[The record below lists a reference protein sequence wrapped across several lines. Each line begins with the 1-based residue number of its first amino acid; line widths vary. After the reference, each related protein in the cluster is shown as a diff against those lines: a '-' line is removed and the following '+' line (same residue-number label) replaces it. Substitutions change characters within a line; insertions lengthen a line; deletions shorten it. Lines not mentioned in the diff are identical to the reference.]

1 MKTENSTINNP
12 FKFRTMKRICLS
24 AAFAL
29 TAALL
34 ASSCSKEQSACG
46 CGDDG
51 AVIPVTFTMNTPAGE
66 AVPYEG
72 GGTRATHDVAEWTIH
87 KLALYVY
94 AVDND
99 DKGTFLRSYSTDA
112 TGDQAISIVPNGAGT
127 YTFTLKAP
135 VSDLKARQRFVFVAN
150 DAYATPSVGESQD
163 ELQNKLATTVLTDS
177 QTSDL
182 LAPNDKGI
190 AMSGI
195 AQSGSQDIITITP
208 GVKCE
213 VHLKRIVARVDVQN
227 NTPNLVIKSM
237 ELQNAAPKGYLFP
250 HDPVTAAD
258 EGYITLGKN
267 ANVDLGDSYDDQ
279 TALKKAFYL
288 YERHNEEG
296 NGTTVKINY
305 RINNTD
311 GEVIIPFQKTSDDK
325 AYVDITRNT
334 LYTIVLGNGEPVV
347 TNEVKFTLK
356 VEDWNVV
363 DMDEAVDPDDDAQ
376 RALNAALKVNRF
388 TDFNVKSLDKVQKT
402 VSFYDKLAVS
412 FEDCPTDSYFTYT
425 ELQDAGLTANG
436 DGAILND
443 AAGNKY
449 RMPTGGELNLLI
461 PLYTEPEQQV
471 SLNADNKH
479 WGIYHPYWNDNIAT
493 NDPNNPDI
501 NSYEIAPAA
510 YSADGWVETIYLK
523 NDGSGYPDK
532 TTMPDET
539 DGDYVIKGQSWMKRG
554 ATTESDIVYPL
565 DPGTAKF
572 NVAPVYGLRFK
583 GTSQYAAYRWEFC
596 RISSIPQERYLSIKI
611 KALKKE
617 DQTTTID
624 MVAQESFWKDG
635 YIEFKIP
642 ASGIYMGVVPNNSKD
657 NITRR
662 GVNGYCRSSTLW
674 KSNSEA
680 QYLHVDLH
688 NTSVSHTDTSYYL
701 PLRLVKVEE

>member
-1 MKTENSTINNP
+1 MKPKDSIINNP
-12 FKFRTMKRICLS
+12 FKFKTMKRICLS

-29 TAALL
+29 TAALM
-34 ASSCSKEQSACG
+34 AGSCSKEQSACG

-66 AVPYEG
+66 AVPYGG

-182 LAPNDKGI
+182 LAPDDKGI

-195 AQSGSQDIITITP
+195 AQSGSQDVITITP

-227 NTPNLVIKSM
+227 NTPNLVIRSM

-279 TALKKAFYL
+279 TELKKAFYL

-296 NGTTVKINY
+296 NGSTVKITY

-311 GEVIIPFQKTSDDK
+311 GEVIIPFRKTSDDK

-388 TDFNVKSLDKVQKT
+388 TATNVLSLNKDTKKVT
-402 VSFYDKLAVS
+402 FYESNLAFS
-412 FEDCPTDSYFTYT
+412 REDCPTTSYFSYNW
-425 ELQDAGLTANG
+425 LSGQDDGTTSPNGANNG
-436 DGAILND
+436 DGAVDLRNAIFTD
-443 AAGNKY
+443 DAGNKY
-449 RMPTGGELNLLI
+449 KIPTEGELALLVPI
-461 PLYTEPEQQV
+461 Y
-471 SLNADNKH
+471 NKTDDEKL
-479 WGIYHPYWNDNIAT
+479 YHPYWNDNVTT
-493 NDPNNPDI
+493 NT
-501 NSYEIAPAA
+501 SAA
-510 YSADGWVETIYLK
+510 IMSTDEFDETIYLT
-523 NDGSGYPDK
+523 NNSSFNPDTNGESVTGK
-532 TTMPDET
+532 SQLKAGALVET
-539 DGDYVIKGQSWMKRG
+539 VHYFNGGEG
-554 ATTESDIVYPL
+554 ESD
-565 DPGTAKF
+565 DPQKY
-572 NVAPVYGLRFK
+572 NYNIRPVYGIRFK
-583 GTSQYAAYRWEFC
+583 GSSEYAAYRWTTC
-596 RISSIPQERYLSIKI
+596 KIADNPLERYFSIKI
-611 KALKKE
+611 KALSADSE
-617 DQTTTID
+617 ITID
-624 MVAQESFWKDG
+624 DVARESYWKNG
-635 YIEFKIP
+635 YIEYKFATLGEYRAKP
-642 ASGIYMGVVPNNSKD
+642 AESQEPDNCVYRGMCCYM
-657 NITRR
+657 
-662 GVNGYCRSSTLW
+662 RSSSINDNDDSAYLCAFYAGMHIYSGSDSASTLF
-674 KSNSEA
+674 
-680 QYLHVDLH
+680 
-688 NTSVSHTDTSYYL
+688 